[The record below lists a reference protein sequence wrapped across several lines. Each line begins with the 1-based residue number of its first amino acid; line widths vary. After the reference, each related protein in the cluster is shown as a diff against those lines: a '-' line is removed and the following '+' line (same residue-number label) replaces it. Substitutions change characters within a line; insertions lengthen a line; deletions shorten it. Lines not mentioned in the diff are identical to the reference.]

1 MNFKELCNSIN
12 DIACV
17 LSVEKTE
24 KGYGEIKIVDGNDK
38 YLESFSGDNYIEH
51 KFIPNSI
58 YTKYIIRNL
67 NFEEY
72 CYRSAIKKELL
83 HSYAYPEYLKS
94 WLHMLYIPL
103 EYEDNN
109 ISYCLYIME
118 MNSIFNPENLTNTS
132 SDIDNKVLRAT
143 LQLAKTSDFDV
154 SLKNVTREIRKICNA
169 TFCCILL
176 FNDDKHLLK
185 VLAEDRD
192 LESDRLT
199 MNEYMDNTFYDI
211 VKSWDKTISDS
222 DCIIVN
228 DEKGMDYIKDVNEMW
243 YESLTSNG
251 IDSLVLFRLKS
262 NDNQIG
268 YMWVSNFEATDTP
281 KIKETL
287 EITTFI
293 LGFEIGNH
301 LLVDQLT
308 QLSSFD
314 VLTGLYNRNKMN
326 SYMNEIAETNDSI
339 SLIFL
344 DINGLK
350 KINDIE
356 GHEAGDNL
364 IKTAANILK
373 TVFKDSY
380 IFRAGGDEFVVI
392 LKNVNEKQIKYYIN
406 DLEEQ
411 SLKNNVSFA
420 YGYSRT
426 NNPQDI
432 EKILKEADSNMY
444 INKRNY
450 YQHNN

>member
-1 MNFKELCNSIN
+1 MNFKELCDSIT
-12 DIACV
+12 DIACII
-17 LSVEKTE
+17 SVRKTGS
-24 KGYGEIKIVDGNDK
+24 GYDEIRIVEGNK
-38 YLESFSGDNYIEH
+38 KHRASFNTEND
-51 KFIPNSI
+51 FVPNSI
-58 YTKYIIRNL
+58 YTKYLPRNL

-72 CYRSAIKKELL
+72 CYRSAVKKELL

-118 MNSIFNPENLTNTS
+118 MNSIFNPENLTNAS
-132 SDIDNKVLRAT
+132 SDIDNKVLRTT

-268 YMWVSNFEATDTP
+268 YMWVTNFETTNTP

-426 NNPQDI
+426 NNPQEI
-432 EKILKEADSNMY
+432 ERILKKADSNMY

-450 YQHNN
+450 YQHNS

>member
-1 MNFKELCNSIN
+1 
-12 DIACV
+12 
-17 LSVEKTE
+17 
-24 KGYGEIKIVDGNDK
+24 
-38 YLESFSGDNYIEH
+38 
-51 KFIPNSI
+51 
-58 YTKYIIRNL
+58 
-67 NFEEY
+67 
-72 CYRSAIKKELL
+72 
-83 HSYAYPEYLKS
+83 
-94 WLHMLYIPL
+94 MLYIPL

-118 MNSIFNPENLTNTS
+118 MNSIFNPENLTNAS

-308 QLSSFD
+308 KLSSFD

-426 NNPQDI
+426 NNPQEI
-432 EKILKEADSNMY
+432 ERILKEADSNMY

-450 YQHNN
+450 YQHNS

>member
-1 MNFKELCNSIN
+1 MNFKEWWDSIT
-12 DIACV
+12 DIACII
-17 LSVEKTE
+17 SVRKTGN
-24 KGYGEIKIVDGNDK
+24 GYDEIRIVEGNK
-38 YLESFSGDNYIEH
+38 KHRASFNAEND
-51 KFIPNSI
+51 FVQNSI
-58 YTKYIIRNL
+58 YTKYLPRNL

-72 CYRSAIKKELL
+72 CYRSAVKKELL

-94 WLHMLYIPL
+94 WLHMLFIPL

-118 MNSIFNPENLTNTS
+118 MNSIFNPENLTNAS

-308 QLSSFD
+308 KLSSFD

-426 NNPQDI
+426 NNPQEI
-432 EKILKEADSNMY
+432 ERILKEADSNMY